1 MKKLILI
8 ATLVLSLGAF
18 VAACGSS
25 DDSGDGSG
33 AASIEVNDAWA
44 RTTTPT
50 QTSGAVYM
58 TLGSEEGDTL
68 LKAEV
73 PTSIAGVTELHE
85 TTEDGHATE
94 AEDEMESGS
103 DSSMDSGSDS
113 MGDDSG
119 HMDGSGTAMMG
130 MKQVDQIEIPAGD
143 TVMLEPG
150 GYLIMLLELKNPIE
164 ADQTIPVTLTFEKAG
179 TIEVEA
185 VAKDE

>member
-8 ATLVLSLGAF
+8 AALVLSLGAF

-25 DDSGDGSG
+25 DDSGDDSG

-85 TTEDGHATE
+85 TTEDGHATGE
-94 AEDEMESGS
+94 EMESGS
-103 DSSMDSGSDS
+103 DSSMESGSDS

-130 MKQVDQIEIPAGD
+130 MKQVDQIDIPAGE

-150 GYLIMLLELKNPIE
+150 GYHIMLLELKNPIE

>member
-85 TTEDGHATE
+85 TTEDGHIT
-94 AEDEMESGS
+94 
-103 DSSMDSGSDS
+103 
-113 MGDDSG
+113 G
-119 HMDGSGTAMMG
+119 HTC
-130 MKQVDQIEIPAGD
+130 VPAS
-143 TVMLEPG
+143 
-150 GYLIMLLELKNPIE
+150 E
-164 ADQTIPVTLTFEKAG
+164 ADAAAG
-179 TIEVEA
+179 GGR
-185 VAKDE
+185 